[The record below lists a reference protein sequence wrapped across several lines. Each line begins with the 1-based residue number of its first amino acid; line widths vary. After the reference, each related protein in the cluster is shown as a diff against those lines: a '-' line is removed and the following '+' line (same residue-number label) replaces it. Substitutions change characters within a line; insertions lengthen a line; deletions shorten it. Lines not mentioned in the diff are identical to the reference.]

1 MKQYKGNVKWTEAK
15 WLKFTAKVNEAIE
28 LLENVES
35 WAGYEA
41 DEFLET
47 ITLINRRVERL
58 GLNDICRYKE
68 KKLNSFY
75 SLIIMESRVISA
87 YTNVNLNPLF
97 NSWWS

>member
-35 WAGYEA
+35 FEVE
-41 DEFLET
+41 DFIET
-47 ITLINRRVERL
+47 VSLINRRVNRL
-58 GLNDICRYKE
+58 GLNDICRYKD

-97 NSWWS
+97 NTWWS

>member
-35 WAGYEA
+35 FEVE
-41 DEFLET
+41 DFIET
-47 ITLINRRVERL
+47 VSLINRRVNRL
-58 GLNDICRYKE
+58 GLNDICRYKD

-87 YTNVNLNPLF
+87 YTNVNLNPLI
-97 NSWWS
+97 NTWWS